1 MAVTANERKR
11 QERERKRAAGLIKIE
26 LWLMPDQAKKVRN
39 YAEGL
44 KRAKERMTTLDGVIV

>member
-26 LWLMPDQAKKVRN
+26 IWLLPDQAKKVRD
-39 YAEGL
+39 YAKGL
-44 KRAKERMTTLDGVIV
+44 KRAKETMTPLDGVIV

>member
-26 LWLMPDQAKKVRN
+26 LWLMPDQAKKVRD
-39 YAEGL
+39 YAKGL
-44 KRAKERMTTLDGVIV
+44 KHNDSQPPN